1 MKDVSWVLLLALTH
15 IQPKARKWT
24 RTEKKERKK
33 QHTHIKKNKQTNKHT
48 TYIAMSILTERKTKN
63 VYITI
68 RKNVSL

>member
-1 MKDVSWVLLLALTH
+1 LSFAPGFNTH
-15 IQPKARKWT
+15 T
-24 RTEKKERKK
+24 TESQKMDKNRKK
-33 QHTHIKKNKQTNKHT
+33 RKKKTTHTHKKKTKQTNKHT

>member
-1 MKDVSWVLLLALTH
+1 LLLALTH

-24 RTEKKERKK
+24 RIEKKRKK
-33 QHTHIKKNKQTNKHT
+33 KTTHTHKKNQKQTNKHT
-48 TYIAMSILTERKTKN
+48 TYIAMSILTERKTEN